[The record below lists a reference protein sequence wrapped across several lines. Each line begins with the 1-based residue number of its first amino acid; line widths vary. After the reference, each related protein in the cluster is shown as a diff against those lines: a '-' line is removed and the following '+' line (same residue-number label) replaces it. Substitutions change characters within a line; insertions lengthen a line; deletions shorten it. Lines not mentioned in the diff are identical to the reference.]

1 MVTLVQANPR
11 RLHGEAPL
19 TDLVS
24 VQVKERLI
32 SCAVISISIKTD
44 NYVLFLLDVSINLS
58 IGIIGED
65 NVEVPDLPVKAL
77 LEHALTHCTRR
88 NGIDFEFLTVAM
100 PLLVGVEYF
109 RCASKIVDFPQTDDA
124 AAGFRSRRYRC
135 Q

>member
-65 NVEVPDLPVKAL
+65 NVEVPDLPIKAL
-77 LEHALTHCTRR
+77 LEHALAHRAR
-88 NGIDFEFLTVAM
+88 GNGVNLELLTVAM

-109 RCASKIVDFPQTDDA
+109 RCASEIVNFPQTNDA
-124 AAGFRSRRYRC
+124 AVCTSLRR

>member
-1 MVTLVQANPR
+1 M
-11 RLHGEAPL
+11 

-65 NVEVPDLPVKAL
+65 NVEVPDLSVKAL
-77 LEHALTHCTRR
+77 LERALTHRAR
-88 NGIDFEFLTVAM
+88 GNGVNLEFLTVGV

-109 RCASKIVDFPQTDDA
+109 RCASEIVHIPKADDA
-124 AAGFRSRRYRC
+124 AVCTRSRR